1 MTGGGEPHVTPPMTV
16 VRVAVDV
23 PGAPGERLYDYL
35 SGDVAPVTIGD
46 GVIVPFGGRRA
57 IGIVVSLDPTDLP
70 PAGITLKPIE
80 GRLGSAPLVT
90 PLLMS
95 LADSIATRWAA
106 PIATTVRSLL
116 PAGMLDAVVLEA
128 RRVGEASETS
138 ARIGL
143 SEEWVAVERLTG
155 ARGKTRAATLKSLR
169 QLEQLGEA

>member
-1 MTGGGEPHVTPPMTV
+1 MTPPMTV

-70 PAGITLKPIE
+70 PAGITLKPVE

-95 LADSIATRWAA
+95 LAESIATRWAA
-106 PIATTVRSLL
+106 PIATTSSGFT
-116 PAGMLDAVVLEA
+116 PLDGSRLKYPLTTSVTFGI
-128 RRVGEASETS
+128 RVMPPTITTS
-138 ARIGL
+138 SI
-143 SEEWVAVERLTG
+143 S
-155 ARGKTRAATLKSLR
+155 SLR
-169 QLEQLGEA
+169 VQFESVARKQGDKTQAGPSFQCRVANHWCGC